1 MGINKDS
8 IQSMAAK
15 VNPVIGKLSNSIF
28 LKTLMAGT
36 MGAFPAIITGSFASV
51 LMNIQIPAYQDFLK
65 ATGIYDILNL
75 IFLCTVSVFALYIVY
90 GVAYN
95 FAKNKDQDPLPAG
108 ILAIASFLLVTPFN
122 AAPTDWGTIDYSL
135 PTTWL
140 GGSGNIT
147 ALIVGF
153 LVGAIYCFVTKK
165 GWTIKLPDSVPPVIS
180 SNFKG
185 IVPGVIILGI
195 FGIISAVFTHTP
207 FGSLHQAIYSCLQ
220 APLQGIATNI
230 WTMMLV
236 TFIAN
241 LLWMFGIHGP
251 MVVIPIMSTL
261 WSAADLESL
270 TAFTAG
276 DPIPHIAGMAFFQVM
291 TFATGGIGLAINMLM
306 AKSKRYKTLGKLS
319 IVPSIFGIT
328 EPLIFGTPIV
338 MNFKMLI
345 PQTLIP
351 TLSVGFGYLLT
362 VMGIIPRMSG
372 ASIPTGTPVIAAG
385 LIQGSWKFAVLHI
398 VMIVLWTLAYMPFFR
413 SLDKDA
419 YKEEQASGAA

>member
-1 MGINKDS
+1 MKINLEK
-8 IQSMAAK
+8 IEGLAAK
-15 VNPVIGKLSNSIF
+15 INPMIGKLSNSIF

-51 LMNIQIPAYQDFLK
+51 LMNIQNKAYQNFLHM
-65 ATGIYDILNL
+65 THIDTILNI
-75 IFLCTVSVFALYIVY
+75 IFMCTVSVFALYVVFGI
-90 GVAYN
+90 AYN
-95 FAKNKDQDPLPAG
+95 FAKNMEQDPLPAG
-108 ILAIASFLLVTPFN
+108 VLAIAAFLIVTPFN
-122 AAPTDWGTIDYSL
+122 AVPTAYGTIDYSI

-153 LVGAIYCFVTKK
+153 LVGAIYCFITKR

-180 SNFKG
+180 SSFQG
-185 IVPGVIILGI
+185 IVPGVVILGI
-195 FGIISAVFTHTP
+195 FGIISTLFILTP
-207 FGSLHQAIYSCLQ
+207 FGSVHQAIYSLLQ
-220 APLQGIATNI
+220 QPLQGIATNV

-241 LLWMFGIHGP
+241 FLWMFGIHGP

-261 WSAADLESL
+261 WSAADLENL
-270 TAFTAG
+270 AAFAAG
-276 DPIPHIAGMAFFQVM
+276 DPLPHIAGMAFFQVT

-306 AKSKRYKTLGKLS
+306 AKSQRYKTLGKLA
-319 IVPSIFGIT
+319 IIPSAFGIT

-338 MNFKMLI
+338 MNLKMLI

-351 TLSVGFGYLLT
+351 TLSVGFGYVLT
-362 VMGIIPRMSG
+362 ILGIIPRMSG
-372 ASIPTGTPVIAAG
+372 ASIPTGTPVILAG
-385 LIQGSWKFAVLHI
+385 LLQGSWKFGVFHAVL
-398 VMIVLWTLAYMPFFR
+398 VVLWTLAYMPFFR

-419 YKEEQASGAA
+419 VRDEQAE